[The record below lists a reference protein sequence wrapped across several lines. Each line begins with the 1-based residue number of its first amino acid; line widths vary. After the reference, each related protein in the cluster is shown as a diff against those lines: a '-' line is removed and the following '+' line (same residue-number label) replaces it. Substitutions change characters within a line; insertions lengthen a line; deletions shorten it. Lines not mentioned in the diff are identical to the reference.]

1 MFEGQ
6 EVKDLFGRENNGGEE
21 GDWGDGQPLE
31 ESLGLTVLKGQ
42 FSVFLEEVS
51 HFSESVHILSLGTRA
66 KSHFLPLS
74 QAPSSPHRSLQNLNR
89 SPQG

>member
-6 EVKDLFGRENNGGEE
+6 EVKICLVERTMVGRRVTGEM
-21 GDWGDGQPLE
+21 GSPWRRV
-31 ESLGLTVLKGQ
+31 GLTVLKGQ